1 VLLYFTFMN
10 LQRLAERGL
19 ETGFVPAWLG
29 MWWLPLPMLLVA
41 GMIVMLDS
49 NWFWMQRRRWKSR
62 GA

>member
-1 VLLYFTFMN
+1 MN